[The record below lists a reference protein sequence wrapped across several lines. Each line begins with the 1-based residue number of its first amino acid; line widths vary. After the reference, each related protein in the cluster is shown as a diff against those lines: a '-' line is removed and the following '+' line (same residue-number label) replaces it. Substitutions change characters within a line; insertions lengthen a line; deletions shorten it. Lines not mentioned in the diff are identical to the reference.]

1 MDCNDNLVSKSKFKP
16 RALEYFRMVEHT
28 KKELII
34 TDHGR
39 PVLKIVPFIEDHSEV
54 LKTLR
59 NSVIEYS
66 DPTAPVGLDDWDSLK

>member
-1 MDCNDNLVSKSKFKP
+1 MDCNDNLVSKSQFKP

>member
-1 MDCNDNLVSKSKFKP
+1 MDNLVSKSKFKP

-39 PVLKIVPFIEDHSEV
+39 PVLKIVPFSEDHIEV

-59 NSVIEYS
+59 NTVIEYTDYT
-66 DPTAPVGLDDWDSLK
+66 DPIGLDDWESLK